1 MKKKEDLIR
10 KIARLESIN
19 DQLVAEI
26 RFLDDITKK
35 LGFSEGLKTL
45 KSAAIELLEIEQND
59 GSNEDGLDS

>member
-1 MKKKEDLIR
+1 MKKKEELIK

-26 RFLDDITKK
+26 RFLDTITKK

-59 GSNEDGLDS
+59 PSSEEFPES